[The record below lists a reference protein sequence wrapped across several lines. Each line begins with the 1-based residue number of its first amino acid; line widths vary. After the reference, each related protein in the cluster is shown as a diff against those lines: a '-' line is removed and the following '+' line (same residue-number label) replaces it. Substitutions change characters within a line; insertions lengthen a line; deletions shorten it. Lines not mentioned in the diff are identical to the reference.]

1 LPSPA
6 AVVITASSVGA
17 AAKSDVQTTRA
28 PETGELGL
36 VFVFAFF
43 LARGVLARWVLLIA
57 IFCICITKLKLNG
70 SSRRIYMHVSQFKL
84 TTEEVTLSLY
94 ISIYN
99 GINN

>member
-1 LPSPA
+1 
-6 AVVITASSVGA
+6 
-17 AAKSDVQTTRA
+17 
-28 PETGELGL
+28 
-36 VFVFAFF
+36 
-43 LARGVLARWVLLIA
+43 VLLIA

-84 TTEEVTLSLY
+84 TIEEVTLSLSLY